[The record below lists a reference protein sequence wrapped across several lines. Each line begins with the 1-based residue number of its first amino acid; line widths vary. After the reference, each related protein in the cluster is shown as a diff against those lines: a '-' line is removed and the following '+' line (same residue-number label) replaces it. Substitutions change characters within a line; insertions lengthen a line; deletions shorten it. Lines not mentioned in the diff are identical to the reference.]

1 LFLTSFIY
9 GQDLLMQDGTFNQC
23 NGVFFDSG
31 GPASYS
37 NNENYTITICSDSGD
52 DTAIQLDFTFFD
64 TQANADI
71 LTIYDGPDTDGAL
84 IGSYSGTNSPGVV
97 QSTNTSGCLT
107 ISFQSNNAITRE
119 GFEAIISCAT
129 PCQEIDLSI
138 ITDPLPGVGGSVIID
153 QGSSIDFTADVNFSV
168 DGTGADYSWDFGDGN
183 FGSGNSTSNTFN
195 TIGTF
200 TVTLTVTDTNPT
212 GCSEI
217 ATIVVQVLGPYLLI
231 DQSTYS
237 VEELVEDVLIN
248 SSCAEVSNIIFSTGT
263 DFNSTNGIGYFS
275 GNGVSFPFTEGI
287 LLTTGNASDASGPES
302 GTLSS
307 GDNTWPGDQDLADAI
322 PDLDFSESFNATY
335 IQFDFVPLANTI
347 GFNFVFASEEYGT
360 FQCQYTD
367 AFAFLLTNNDTGET
381 SNLALV
387 PGSNDP
393 ISVLSVRD
401 NTHNNSCPSSNEEF
415 FAAYYGATGLP
426 EIDSPI
432 DYRGHT
438 VSMFAGASVTP
449 NTSYSIKLVI
459 SDALDSSFDAAVFL
473 EAGSFDL
480 GGNLGEDVTVEAGN
494 ALCLGDTITLD
505 SQLEGADHIWYL
517 NGEIIEGESNSIIE
531 ISEAGTYSV
540 DIVFGEECATSD
552 SILVEYKPTP
562 IIDSVS
568 DLVLCNAGN
577 PLFDLTENDSL
588 ILGSQDSTEFN
599 ISYHNSEDDAE
610 NDIDPIISNLSNYSI
625 DGDTE
630 IIYVRIEDA
639 VSQSCFAIG
648 SFELILTGAPP
659 ISSVSDLV
667 LCDDISNDG
676 IEVFNLELQ
685 TPDILGDLS
694 PQSYD
699 VTYYISF
706 DDANQELNQLD
717 LLHETSSN
725 LEPIFVRIVSVDD
738 PSCFN
743 VSTNPIFNLVVT
755 NQASATDPGD
765 LTLCDEVN
773 PGDFV
778 EEFDLEVQTPL
789 ILGTQDPATF
799 TVTYHLTQEDADTGD
814 SPLAS
819 PYTSTSQTIFVR
831 VEEAGLPACY
841 ATTEFD
847 LIVDPIPLTTVLTPL
862 EECDD
867 DADGLTVFTLT
878 DKDTEA
884 LNGQTG
890 LSVSYYLTQSD
901 AEAGTPE
908 IGPVYTNVTA
918 DAQQVW
924 IRLTDTATDCFNTM
938 PLDLVVNPLP
948 VPEPASVDP
957 LCDDDT
963 DGLQT
968 FDLSSVAS
976 QVIGSQLDMGVT
988 YHQTQ
993 SDADSDINAL
1003 GDNITTTTP
1012 NLQTIFIRL
1021 ENTVT
1026 GCYAVSTIDLVVDPL
1041 PVIPNIAPYVLCDDI
1056 NSGDLEEEFDLS
1068 ILDVEIINSQDATL
1082 SYHATEADA
1091 QNNLAPLITLYSSP
1105 TQTIYAALQ
1114 DNITGCRA
1122 VAPIEL
1128 VVIQLPS
1135 TTVLTPLEECDDD
1148 ADGLTEFTLTDKDTE
1163 ALNGQTGLS
1172 VSYYLTQSDAE
1183 AGTPEIGPVYTN
1195 VTADA
1200 QQVWI
1205 RLTDT
1210 ATDCFNTMPL
1220 DLVVNP
1226 LPVPEPA
1233 SLDPLCDDDTDGLQT
1248 FDLSSVASQVIG
1260 SQLDMGVTYHQTQ
1273 SDADSDINALGDN
1286 ITTTTPNLQTIFIRL
1301 ENTVTGCYA
1310 VSTIDLVVNSLPL
1323 VDLED
1328 NYVICES
1335 ASGGGLDFAIVDPG
1349 LSPANYSFI
1358 WRDESGT
1365 LISTDPTYTA
1375 EDPGI
1380 YSLEVSYTDGSG
1392 CTAPLEIFTVNES
1405 GNPAVTASVTSEPF
1419 ADTHVIVATASGT
1432 GIYEFSL
1439 DQGPWQDSG
1448 TFIGVSAGEHSVN
1461 VRDVNGCGVTTY
1473 MLFVIDFPPYF
1484 TPNGDGYN
1492 DVWNISALS
1501 GQMASKIYI
1510 FDRYGKLLK
1519 QISPAG
1525 DGWDGTY
1532 NGQMMPTSDYWFL
1545 LEYNDFNT
1553 GEPKQLR
1560 AHFTLKR

>member
-1 LFLTSFIY
+1 
-9 GQDLLMQDGTFNQC
+9 M
-23 NGVFFDSG
+23 
-31 GPASYS
+31 
-37 NNENYTITICSDSGD
+37 
-52 DTAIQLDFTFFD
+52 
-64 TQANADI
+64 
-71 LTIYDGPDTDGAL
+71 
-84 IGSYSGTNSPGVV
+84 
-97 QSTNTSGCLT
+97 
-107 ISFQSNNAITRE
+107 
-119 GFEAIISCAT
+119 
-129 PCQEIDLSI
+129 
-138 ITDPLPGVGGSVIID
+138 
-153 QGSSIDFTADVNFSV
+153 
-168 DGTGADYSWDFGDGN
+168 
-183 FGSGNSTSNTFN
+183 
-195 TIGTF
+195 
-200 TVTLTVTDTNPT
+200 
-212 GCSEI
+212 
-217 ATIVVQVLGPYLLI
+217 
-231 DQSTYS
+231 
-237 VEELVEDVLIN
+237 
-248 SSCAEVSNIIFSTGT
+248 
-263 DFNSTNGIGYFS
+263 
-275 GNGVSFPFTEGI
+275 
-287 LLTTGNASDASGPES
+287 
-302 GTLSS
+302 
-307 GDNTWPGDQDLADAI
+307 
-322 PDLDFSESFNATY
+322 
-335 IQFDFVPLANTI
+335 
-347 GFNFVFASEEYGT
+347 
-360 FQCQYTD
+360 
-367 AFAFLLTNNDTGET
+367 
-381 SNLALV
+381 
-387 PGSNDP
+387 
-393 ISVLSVRD
+393 
-401 NTHNNSCPSSNEEF
+401 
-415 FAAYYGATGLP
+415 
-426 EIDSPI
+426 
-432 DYRGHT
+432 
-438 VSMFAGASVTP
+438 
-449 NTSYSIKLVI
+449 
-459 SDALDSSFDAAVFL
+459 
-473 EAGSFDL
+473 
-480 GGNLGEDVTVEAGN
+480 
-494 ALCLGDTITLD
+494 GDTITLD
-505 SQLEGADHIWYL
+505 SQIEGADHIWYF
-517 NGEIIEGESNSIIE
+517 NGGIIEGESNSIIE

-588 ILGSQDSTEFN
+588 VLGSQDSTEFN

-639 VSQSCFAIG
+639 VSQSCFATG

-667 LCDDISNDG
+667 LCDDVTNNG

-725 LEPIFVRIVSVDD
+725 LEPIFVRIVSIDD

-755 NQASATDPGD
+755 NQASASDPGD

-773 PGDFV
+773 PGDFI

-819 PYTSTSQTIFVR
+819 PYTSASQTIFVR

-867 DADGLTVFTLT
+867 DSDGLTLFTLT

-908 IGPVYTNVTA
+908 IGPVYTNVTS
-918 DAQQVW
+918 DTQQVW
-924 IRLTDTATDCFNTM
+924 IRLTDIAAGCFSVM

-948 VPEPASVDP
+948 LPEPASIDP

-976 QVIGSQLDMGVT
+976 QVMGSQLDMDVT
-988 YHQTQ
+988 YH
-993 SDADSDINAL
+993 
-1003 GDNITTTTP
+1003 
-1012 NLQTIFIRL
+1012 
-1021 ENTVT
+1021 
-1026 GCYAVSTIDLVVDPL
+1026 
-1041 PVIPNIAPYVLCDDI
+1041 
-1056 NSGDLEEEFDLS
+1056 
-1068 ILDVEIINSQDATL
+1068 
-1082 SYHATEADA
+1082 
-1091 QNNLAPLITLYSSP
+1091 
-1105 TQTIYAALQ
+1105 
-1114 DNITGCRA
+1114 
-1122 VAPIEL
+1122 
-1128 VVIQLPS
+1128 
-1135 TTVLTPLEECDDD
+1135 
-1148 ADGLTEFTLTDKDTE
+1148 
-1163 ALNGQTGLS
+1163 
-1172 VSYYLTQSDAE
+1172 LTQSDAE
-1183 AGTPEIGPVYTN
+1183 
-1195 VTADA
+1195 
-1200 QQVWI
+1200 
-1205 RLTDT
+1205 
-1210 ATDCFNTMPL
+1210 
-1220 DLVVNP
+1220 
-1226 LPVPEPA
+1226 
-1233 SLDPLCDDDTDGLQT
+1233 
-1248 FDLSSVASQVIG
+1248 
-1260 SQLDMGVTYHQTQ
+1260 
-1273 SDADSDINALGDN
+1273 SDVNALGNN

-1310 VSTIDLVVNSLPL
+1310 VSTIDLVVNSLPV

-1328 NYVICES
+1328 SYVICES
-1335 ASGGGLDFAIVDPG
+1335 ASGGGLDFAIIDPG
-1349 LSPANYSFI
+1349 LSPTNYSFI

-1365 LISTDPTYTA
+1365 LISTTPTYTA

-1405 GNPAVTASVTSEPF
+1405 GNPAVTAEVTSAPF

-1432 GIYEFSL
+1432 GVYEFSL

-1448 TFIGVSAGEHSVN
+1448 TFIGISAGEHSVN

-1473 MLFVIDFPPYF
+1473 VLFVIDFPPYF

-1492 DVWNISALS
+1492 DIWNISALS

>member
-1 LFLTSFIY
+1 
-9 GQDLLMQDGTFNQC
+9 MQDGTFNQC

-97 QSTNTSGCLT
+97 QSTNSSGCLT

-153 QGSSIDFTADVNFSV
+153 QGSSIDFTADANFSV
-168 DGTGADYSWDFGDGN
+168 DGTGADYSWNFGDGN
-183 FGSGNSTSNTFN
+183 FSSGLNVTNTFN

-212 GCSEI
+212 GCSGI

-367 AFAFLLTNNDTGET
+367 AFAFLLTNNDTGAT

-401 NTHNNSCPSSNEEF
+401 NIHNSSCPSSNEEF

-459 SDALDSSFDAAVFL
+459 SDALDSSYDAAVFL

-505 SQLEGADHIWYL
+505 SQLEGADHIWYF

-577 PLFDLTENDSL
+577 PLFDLTENDSS

-610 NDIDPIISNLSNYSI
+610 NDIDPIISNLSSYSV

-639 VSQSCFAIG
+639 VTQSCFTTG
-648 SFELILTGAPP
+648 SFELILADAPP
-659 ISSVSDLV
+659 ISNVSDLL
-667 LCDDISNDG
+667 LCDDITNDG

-685 TPDILGDLS
+685 TADILGDLS

-699 VTYYISF
+699 VTYYITF
-706 DDANQELNQLD
+706 DDANQELNQLN

-725 LEPIFVRIVSVDD
+725 LEPIFVRITSIDD

-743 VSTNPIFNLVVT
+743 VSINPVFNLIVT

-765 LTLCDEVN
+765 LTLCDEIN

-789 ILGTQDPATF
+789 ILGTQDPSTF

-819 PYTSTSQTIFVR
+819 PYTSTSQTIYVR
-831 VEEAGLPACY
+831 VEEAGIPACY

-908 IGPVYTNVTA
+908 IGPVYTNAIA

-924 IRLTDTATDCFNTM
+924 IRLTDIAAGCFSVM

-948 VPEPASVDP
+948 LPEPASVDP

-968 FDLSSVAS
+968 FDLSGVAS
-976 QVIGSQLDMGVT
+976 QVIGSQLNMDVT

-993 SDADSDINAL
+993 SDADSDVNAL

-1041 PVIPNIAPYVLCDDI
+1041 PVIPNIAPYVLCDDT

-1068 ILDVEIINSQDATL
+1068 ILDLEIINGQDATL
-1082 SYHATEADA
+1082 SYHATETDA
-1091 QNNLAPLITLYSSP
+1091 ENNLAPLTTFYSSP

-1128 VVIQLPS
+1128 VVIELPS

-1148 ADGLTEFTLTDKDTE
+1148 ADGLTVFTLTDKDTE

-1195 VTADA
+1195 AIADA

-1205 RLTDT
+1205 RLTDI
-1210 ATDCFNTMPL
+1210 AAGCFSVMPL

-1226 LPVPEPA
+1226 LPLPEPA
-1233 SLDPLCDDDTDGLQT
+1233 SVDPLCDDDTDGLQT
-1248 FDLSSVASQVIG
+1248 FDLSGVASQVIG
-1260 SQLDMGVTYHQTQ
+1260 SQLNMDVTYHQTQ
-1273 SDADSDINALGDN
+1273 SDADSDVNALGDN

-1310 VSTIDLVVNSLPL
+1310 VSTIDLVVNSLPV

-1473 MLFVIDFPPYF
+1473 ILFVIDFPPYF

>member
-97 QSTNTSGCLT
+97 QSTNSSGCLT

-153 QGSSIDFTADVNFSV
+153 QGSSIDFTADANFSV
-168 DGTGADYSWDFGDGN
+168 DGTGADYSWNFGDGN
-183 FGSGNSTSNTFN
+183 FSSGLNVTNTFN

-200 TVTLTVTDTNPT
+200 TVTLIVTDTNPT

-217 ATIVVQVLGPYLLI
+217 VTIVVQVLGPYLLI

-367 AFAFLLTNNDTGET
+367 AFAFLLTNNDTGAT

-401 NTHNNSCPSSNEEF
+401 NTHNSSCPSSNEEF

-459 SDALDSSFDAAVFL
+459 SDALDSSYDAAVFL

-505 SQLEGADHIWYL
+505 SQLEGADHIWYF

-610 NDIDPIISNLSNYSI
+610 NDIDPIISNLSSYSV

-639 VSQSCFAIG
+639 VTQSCFTTG
-648 SFELILTGAPP
+648 SFELILADAPP
-659 ISSVSDLV
+659 ISNVSDLL
-667 LCDDISNDG
+667 LCDDITNDG

-685 TPDILGDLS
+685 TADILGDLS

-699 VTYYISF
+699 VTYYITF
-706 DDANQELNQLD
+706 DDANQELNQLN

-725 LEPIFVRIVSVDD
+725 LEPIFVRITSIDD

-743 VSTNPIFNLVVT
+743 LSINPIFNLIVT

-819 PYTSTSQTIFVR
+819 LYTSTSQTIFVR
-831 VEEAGLPACY
+831 VEEAGIPACY

-948 VPEPASVDP
+948 VPEPASIDP

-968 FDLSSVAS
+968 FDLSGVAS
-976 QVIGSQLDMGVT
+976 QVIGSQLDMDVT

-993 SDADSDINAL
+993 SDADSDVNAL

-1021 ENTVT
+1021 ENTIT

-1041 PVIPNIAPYVLCDDI
+1041 PVIANIAPYVLCDDI

-1068 ILDVEIINSQDATL
+1068 ILDVEIINGQDATL

-1091 QNNLAPLITLYSSP
+1091 QNNIAPLTTLYSSP

-1114 DNITGCRA
+1114 DNITGCRS

-1148 ADGLTEFTLTDKDTE
+1148 ADGLTVFTLTDKDTE

-1183 AGTPEIGPVYTN
+1183 AGTPEIGPVYIN

-1233 SLDPLCDDDTDGLQT
+1233 SIDPLCDDDTDGLQT
-1248 FDLSSVASQVIG
+1248 FDLSGVASQVIG
-1260 SQLDMGVTYHQTQ
+1260 SQLDMDVTYHQTQ
-1273 SDADSDINALGDN
+1273 SDADSDVNALGDN

-1310 VSTIDLVVNSLPL
+1310 VSIIDLVVNSLPV

-1473 MLFVIDFPPYF
+1473 ILFVIDFPPYF

>member
-1 LFLTSFIY
+1 
-9 GQDLLMQDGTFNQC
+9 MQDGTFNQC

-52 DTAIQLDFTFFD
+52 DTAIQLDFTFD

-138 ITDPLPGVGGSVIID
+138 VTNPVPGIGGSVIID
-153 QGSSIDFTADVNFSV
+153 QGSSIDFIADVNFSV

-183 FGSGNSTSNTFN
+183 FGAGNSTSNTFN

-212 GCSEI
+212 GCSET

-275 GNGVSFPFTEGI
+275 GNGISFPFTEGI
-287 LLTTGNASDASGPES
+287 LLTTGNASDASGPEA

-367 AFAFLLTNNDTGET
+367 AFAFLLTNNDTGAT

-459 SDALDSSFDAAVFL
+459 SDALDSSYDAAVFL

-480 GGNLGEDVTVEAGN
+480 GGNLGEDVTIEAGN

-505 SQLEGADHIWYL
+505 SQLEGADHIWYF
-517 NGEIIEGESNSIIE
+517 NGEIIEDESNSIIE

-562 IIDSVS
+562 LIDSVS

-639 VSQSCFAIG
+639 VSQSCFTIG

-694 PQSYD
+694 PESYD
-699 VTYYISF
+699 VTYYITF

-725 LEPIFVRIVSVDD
+725 LEPIFVRITSVDD

-743 VSTNPIFNLVVT
+743 VSTNPVFNLVVT

-819 PYTSTSQTIFVR
+819 PYTSTSQTIYVR

-908 IGPVYTNVTA
+908 IGPVYTNAIA

-948 VPEPASVDP
+948 LPEPASVDP

-968 FDLSSVAS
+968 FDLSGVAS
-976 QVIGSQLDMGVT
+976 QVIGSQLDMDVT

-993 SDADSDINAL
+993 SDAEADVNAL

-1026 GCYAVSTIDLVVDPL
+1026 GCYAVSTVDLVVDPL
-1041 PVIPNIAPYVLCDDI
+1041 PVIPNIAPYVLCDDT

-1068 ILDVEIINSQDATL
+1068 ILDLEIINGQDVTL

-1091 QNNLAPLITLYSSP
+1091 QNNLAPLTTLYSSP

-1122 VAPIEL
+1122 VTPIEL
-1128 VVIQLPS
+1128 VVIELPS

-1148 ADGLTEFTLTDKDTE
+1148 ADGLTVFTLTDKDTE

-1195 VTADA
+1195 AIADA

-1226 LPVPEPA
+1226 LPLPEPA
-1233 SLDPLCDDDTDGLQT
+1233 SVDPLCDDDTDGLQT
-1248 FDLSSVASQVIG
+1248 FDLSGVASQVIG
-1260 SQLDMGVTYHQTQ
+1260 SQLNMDVTYHQTQ
-1273 SDADSDINALGDN
+1273 SDAEADVNALGDN

-1310 VSTIDLVVNSLPL
+1310 VSTIDLVVNSLPV

-1335 ASGGGLDFAIVDPG
+1335 ASGGGLDFAIIDPG

-1358 WRDESGT
+1358 WRDESGI

-1473 MLFVIDFPPYF
+1473 ILFVIDFPPYF

>member
-1 LFLTSFIY
+1 MFLASFIY
-9 GQDLLMQDGTFNQC
+9 GQDLLMQNGTFNQC

-64 TQANADI
+64 TQVNADI

-138 ITDPLPGVGGSVIID
+138 VTNPVPGIGGSVIID
-153 QGSSIDFTADVNFSV
+153 QGSSIDFIADVNFSV

-183 FGSGNSTSNTFN
+183 FGAGNSTSNTFN

-212 GCSEI
+212 GCSET

-275 GNGVSFPFTEGI
+275 GNGISFPFTEGI
-287 LLTTGNASDASGPES
+287 LLTTGNASDASGPEA

-307 GDNTWPGDQDLADAI
+307 GDITWPGDQDLADAI

-367 AFAFLLTNNDTGET
+367 AFAFLLTNNDTGIT

-459 SDALDSSFDAAVFL
+459 SDALDSSYDAAVFL

-480 GGNLGEDVTVEAGN
+480 GGNLGEDVTIEAGN

-505 SQLEGADHIWYL
+505 SQLEGADHIWYF
-517 NGEIIEGESNSIIE
+517 NGEIIEDESNSIIE

-577 PLFDLTENDSL
+577 PLFDLTDNDSL
-588 ILGSQDSTEFN
+588 ILGSQDSAEFN
-599 ISYHNSEDDAE
+599 ISYHNSEYDAE

-630 IIYVRIEDA
+630 IIYVRIEDV
-639 VSQSCFAIG
+639 VSQSCFTIG

-694 PQSYD
+694 PESYD
-699 VTYYISF
+699 VTYYITF

-725 LEPIFVRIVSVDD
+725 LEPIFVRITNVDD

-743 VSTNPIFNLVVT
+743 VSTNPVFNLVVT

-799 TVTYHLTQEDADTGD
+799 IVTYHLTQEDADTGD

-924 IRLTDTATDCFNTM
+924 IRLTDTTTDCFNTM

-948 VPEPASVDP
+948 IPEPASVDP

-968 FDLSSVAS
+968 FDLSGVAS
-976 QVIGSQLDMGVT
+976 QVIGSQLDMDVT

-993 SDADSDINAL
+993 SDADSDVNAL

-1026 GCYAVSTIDLVVDPL
+1026 GCYAVSTIDLAVDPL

-1068 ILDVEIINSQDATL
+1068 ILDVEITNGQDVTL

-1091 QNNLAPLITLYSSP
+1091 QNNLAPLTTLYSSP

-1148 ADGLTEFTLTDKDTE
+1148 ADGLTVFTLTDKDTE

-1210 ATDCFNTMPL
+1210 TTDCFNTMPL

-1226 LPVPEPA
+1226 LPIPEPA
-1233 SLDPLCDDDTDGLQT
+1233 SVDPLCDDDTDGLQT
-1248 FDLSSVASQVIG
+1248 FDLSGVASQVIG
-1260 SQLDMGVTYHQTQ
+1260 SQLDMDVTYHQTQ
-1273 SDADSDINALGDN
+1273 SDADSDVNALGDN

-1310 VSTIDLVVNSLPL
+1310 VSTIDLVVNSLPV

-1358 WRDESGT
+1358 WRDESGI

-1473 MLFVIDFPPYF
+1473 ILFVIDFPPYF

>member
-1 LFLTSFIY
+1 
-9 GQDLLMQDGTFNQC
+9 MQNGTFNQC

-64 TQANADI
+64 TQVNADI

-138 ITDPLPGVGGSVIID
+138 VTNPVPGIGGSVIID
-153 QGSSIDFTADVNFSV
+153 QGSSIDFIADVNFSV

-183 FGSGNSTSNTFN
+183 FGAGNSTSNTFN

-212 GCSEI
+212 GCSET

-275 GNGVSFPFTEGI
+275 GNGISFPFTEGI
-287 LLTTGNASDASGPES
+287 LLTTGNASDASGPEA

-307 GDNTWPGDQDLADAI
+307 GDITWPGDQDLADAI

-367 AFAFLLTNNDTGET
+367 AFAFLLTNNDTGIT

-459 SDALDSSFDAAVFL
+459 SDALDSSYDAAVFL

-480 GGNLGEDVTVEAGN
+480 GGNLGEDVTIEAGN

-505 SQLEGADHIWYL
+505 SQLEGADHIWYF
-517 NGEIIEGESNSIIE
+517 NGEIIEDESNSIIE

-577 PLFDLTENDSL
+577 PLFDLTDNDSL
-588 ILGSQDSTEFN
+588 ILGSQDSAEFN

-630 IIYVRIEDA
+630 IIYVRIEDV
-639 VSQSCFAIG
+639 VSQSCFTIG

-694 PQSYD
+694 PESYD
-699 VTYYISF
+699 VTYYITF

-725 LEPIFVRIVSVDD
+725 LEPIFVRITNVDD

-743 VSTNPIFNLVVT
+743 VSTNPVFNLVVT

-799 TVTYHLTQEDADTGD
+799 IVTYHLTQEDADTGD

-924 IRLTDTATDCFNTM
+924 IRLTDTTTDCFNTM

-948 VPEPASVDP
+948 IPEPASVDP

-968 FDLSSVAS
+968 FDLSGVAS
-976 QVIGSQLDMGVT
+976 QVIGSQLDMDVT

-993 SDADSDINAL
+993 SDADSDVNAL

-1026 GCYAVSTIDLVVDPL
+1026 GCYAVSTIDLAVDPL

-1068 ILDVEIINSQDATL
+1068 ILDVEITNGQDVTL

-1091 QNNLAPLITLYSSP
+1091 QNNLAPLTTLYSSP

-1148 ADGLTEFTLTDKDTE
+1148 ADGLTVFTLTDKDTE

-1210 ATDCFNTMPL
+1210 TTDCFNTMQDL
-1220 DLVVNP
+1220 D
-1226 LPVPEPA
+1226 
-1233 SLDPLCDDDTDGLQT
+1233 S
-1248 FDLSSVASQVIG
+1248 
-1260 SQLDMGVTYHQTQ
+1260 TY
-1273 SDADSDINALGDN
+1273 
-1286 ITTTTPNLQTIFIRL
+1286 R
-1301 ENTVTGCYA
+1301 Y
-1310 VSTIDLVVNSLPL
+1310 
-1323 VDLED
+1323 
-1328 NYVICES
+1328 Y
-1335 ASGGGLDFAIVDPG
+1335 
-1349 LSPANYSFI
+1349 Y
-1358 WRDESGT
+1358 
-1365 LISTDPTYTA
+1365 
-1375 EDPGI
+1375 
-1380 YSLEVSYTDGSG
+1380 
-1392 CTAPLEIFTVNES
+1392 
-1405 GNPAVTASVTSEPF
+1405 
-1419 ADTHVIVATASGT
+1419 
-1432 GIYEFSL
+1432 
-1439 DQGPWQDSG
+1439 
-1448 TFIGVSAGEHSVN
+1448 
-1461 VRDVNGCGVTTY
+1461 
-1473 MLFVIDFPPYF
+1473 
-1484 TPNGDGYN
+1484 
-1492 DVWNISALS
+1492 LS
-1501 GQMASKIYI
+1501 GVA
-1510 FDRYGKLLK
+1510 DC
-1519 QISPAG
+1519 
-1525 DGWDGTY
+1525 
-1532 NGQMMPTSDYWFL
+1532 
-1545 LEYNDFNT
+1545 FNNAI
-1553 GEPKQLR
+1553 R
-1560 AHFTLKR
+1560 FSC